1 LTCRETGG
9 GGEGERR
16 SPTRRGTKKELE
28 SVFAAGTSAESNP
41 QLLVLPTLQV
51 QGVLQMAT
59 QQSRIYNLALDEEER
74 EELLQV
80 LEQCVTETRDEKR
93 HTDSSQYRDRVAGEE
108 SRLRTLLEKV
118 RLLAQ

>member
-1 LTCRETGG
+1 M
-9 GGEGERR
+9 
-16 SPTRRGTKKELE
+16 
-28 SVFAAGTSAESNP
+28 
-41 QLLVLPTLQV
+41 

-93 HTDSSQYRDRVAGEE
+93 HTDSTQYRDRVASEE

-118 RLLAQ
+118 RRLAG